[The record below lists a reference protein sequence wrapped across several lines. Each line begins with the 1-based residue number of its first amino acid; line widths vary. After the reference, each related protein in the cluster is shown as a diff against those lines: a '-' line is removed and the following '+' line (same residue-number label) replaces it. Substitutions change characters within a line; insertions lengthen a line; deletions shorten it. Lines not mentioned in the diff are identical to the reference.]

1 MLTTMQDV
9 LSTAKK
15 QKYAVGS
22 FNVPNLESIQAVIS
36 AAEELNVPV
45 IIQHAE
51 VHEKYIPLHV
61 IGPIMLDFA
70 QKATIPVCVHLDH
83 GSNFDLCMQ
92 AIRLGFTSVMY
103 DASAKSYEENFNETK
118 AMVRIAHAVGVSV
131 EAELG
136 HIFTSAI
143 GGGEGRGAVNAEDFT
158 SLEDCYTDPETAKN
172 FVEGTNV
179 DALAISFGTTHGV
192 YLTKPRLDLNRITE
206 IKAKIDIPLVMHG
219 GSGLSDNDFKT
230 AIGNGITKINYYTY
244 GAMAGGN
251 QVARMIENPH
261 NEKLFY
267 HDIVLAG
274 IAGIKENIKSAMQVF
289 YSSIL

>member
-1 MLTTMQDV
+1 MLTTMKDV
-9 LSTAKK
+9 LLTAKK
-15 QKYAVGS
+15 HKYAVGA

-36 AAEELNVPV
+36 AAEELQTPV

-51 VHEKYIPLHV
+51 VHEKYIPLAV

-70 QKATIPVCVHLDH
+70 KRAAVPVCVHLDH
-83 GSNFDLCMQ
+83 GSSFDLCMQ
-92 AIRLGFTSVMY
+92 AIRLGFTSIMY

-118 AMVRIAHAVGVSV
+118 EMVRIAHAVGVSV

-143 GGGEGRGAVNAEDFT
+143 GGGEGRGAVGAEDFA
-158 SLEDCYTDPETAKN
+158 SLEDCYTDPETARK

-206 IKAKIDIPLVMHG
+206 IKEKIDIPLVMHG
-219 GSGLSDNDFKT
+219 GSGLSDDDFKT
-230 AIGNGITKINYYTY
+230 AIHNGITKINYYTY
-244 GAMAGGN
+244 GTIAGGK
-251 QVARMIENPH
+251 QVAKMLETTPA
-261 NEKLFY
+261 EELFY

-274 IAGIKENIKSAMQVF
+274 IAGIKANIKAAMQVF
-289 YSSIL
+289 YHSIL

>member
-1 MLTTMQDV
+1 MLTTMKDV
-9 LSTAKK
+9 LLTAKK
-15 QKYAVGS
+15 HKYAVGA

-36 AAEELNVPV
+36 AAEELQTPV

-51 VHEKYIPLHV
+51 VHEKYIPLTV

-70 QKATIPVCVHLDH
+70 KRATVPVCVHLDH
-83 GSNFDLCMQ
+83 GSSFDLCMQ
-92 AIRLGFTSVMY
+92 AIRLGFTSIMY

-118 AMVRIAHAVGVSV
+118 EMVRIAHAVGVSV

-143 GGGEGRGAVNAEDFT
+143 GGGEGRGAVGAEDFA
-158 SLEDCYTDPETAKN
+158 SLEDCYTDPETARK

-206 IKAKIDIPLVMHG
+206 IKEKIDIPLVMHG
-219 GSGLSDNDFKT
+219 GSGLSDDDFKT
-230 AIGNGITKINYYTY
+230 AIHNGITKINYYTY
-244 GAMAGGN
+244 GTIAGGE
-251 QVARMIENPH
+251 QVANILETAH
-261 NEKLFY
+261 DEKLFY

-274 IAGIKENIKSAMQVF
+274 IAGIKANIKSAMQVF
-289 YSSIL
+289 YHSIL

>member
-1 MLTTMQDV
+1 MLTTMKDM
-9 LSTAKK
+9 LLTAKK
-15 QKYAVGS
+15 HKYAVGA
-22 FNVPNLESIQAVIS
+22 FNVPNLESIEAVIS
-36 AAEELNVPV
+36 AAEELQAPV
-45 IIQHAE
+45 IIQQAE
-51 VHEKYIPLHV
+51 VHEKYIPLAV

-70 QKATIPVCVHLDH
+70 KRATVPVCVHLDH
-83 GSNFDLCMQ
+83 GSSFDLCMQ
-92 AIRLGFTSVMY
+92 AIRLGFTSIMY

-118 AMVRIAHAVGVSV
+118 EMVRIAHAVGVSV

-143 GGGEGRGAVNAEDFT
+143 GGGEGRGTVGAEDFA
-158 SLEDCYTDPETAKN
+158 SLEDCYTDPETARK

-206 IKAKIDIPLVMHG
+206 IKEKIDIPLVMHG

-230 AIGNGITKINYYTY
+230 AIHNGITKINYYTY
-244 GAMAGGN
+244 GTIAGGK
-251 QVARMIENPH
+251 QVAKMLETAPD
-261 NEKLFY
+261 EELFY

-274 IAGIKENIKSAMQVF
+274 IAGIKANIKSAMQVF
-289 YSSIL
+289 YHSIL